1 MGEKGITMSEIED
14 IKIRKILDSRGNP
27 TVEIEVYTIDGGF
40 GRSAAP
46 SGASTGKHEV
56 VAYPQKGIDFAIEQ
70 FRKKYI
76 PKLLGMEATE
86 QSEFDAML
94 HELDG
99 TENFSNMGGN
109 VSTAASLAVAFAG
122 ASDYGMPLYR
132 YLGGTLAHSLPRP
145 FGNVLNGGRHA
156 VGSTDIQEYL
166 VVAEGDSFSESV
178 FANAMVHKKVKE
190 KISKKYPDIALGKGD
205 ECGWVAKLGNI
216 EALEILTEACKDV
229 RDELKVDVFPA
240 LDLAASEFYEKGKY
254 HYKEQT
260 LDTEGQIDFI
270 AKLVEKYDLYSVED
284 PLDEE
289 DYEGY
294 VKLTER
300 IGDRCLII
308 GDDIFV
314 TNYERIEKGIE
325 MGAAN
330 AVLIKV
336 NQIGTLTDAHEA
348 VTLAHDYGYATVISH
363 RSGETT
369 DMGIAHLSVAFG
381 CFGIKT
387 GVIGGERIAKLN
399 ELIRIEEEI
408 YGV

>member
-1 MGEKGITMSEIED
+1 MSEIED

-27 TVEIEVYTIDGGF
+27 TVEIEVFTFDGGY

-56 VAYPQKGIDFAIEQ
+56 CAYPSKGIDFAIEQ
-70 FRKKYI
+70 FRKKHI
-76 PKLLGMEATE
+76 PKLLGMEATAQE
-86 QSEFDAML
+86 ELDAML
-94 HELDG
+94 HELDS
-99 TENFSNMGGN
+99 TANFSNMGGN
-109 VSTAASLAVAFAG
+109 VATATSLATAYAAASE
-122 ASDYGMPLYR
+122 YGMPLYR
-132 YLGGTLAHSLPRP
+132 YLGGTLARTLPLP
-145 FGNVLNGGRHA
+145 FGNVLNGGKHA

-166 VVAEGDSFSESV
+166 VVAQCETFSDSV

-190 KISKKYPDIALGKGD
+190 KISKKYPDVALGKGD

-216 EALEILTEACKDV
+216 EALEIVAEACKEVSDT
-229 RDELKVDVFPA
+229 LKIEVHPA

-260 LDTEGQIDFI
+260 LDQEGQIDFI
-270 AKLVEKYDLYSVED
+270 VKLVEKYGLYSVED

-289 DYEGY
+289 DFEGY

-300 IGDRCLII
+300 IGDKCLII
-308 GDDIFV
+308 GDDIYV
-314 TNYERIEKGIE
+314 TNYERIEKGIS

-336 NQIGTLTDAHEA
+336 NQIGTLTDAMDA
-348 VTLAHDYGYATVISH
+348 VSLAHDNGYSTIISH

-369 DMGIAHLSVAFG
+369 DAAIAHLSVAFG
-381 CFGIKT
+381 CLGIKT
-387 GVIGGERIAKLN
+387 GVVGGERIAKLN
-399 ELIRIEEEI
+399 ELIRIEEEL

>member
-1 MGEKGITMSEIED
+1 MMSEIED

-27 TVEIEVYTIDGGF
+27 TVEVEIFTLDGGY

-56 VAYPQKGIDFAIEQ
+56 CAYPAKGLDFAIEQ
-70 FRKKYI
+70 FRKKHI
-76 PKLLGMEATE
+76 PKLLGMEVTAQE
-86 QSEFDAML
+86 EFDAML
-94 HELDG
+94 HELDA
-99 TENFSNMGGN
+99 TDNFSNMGGN
-109 VSTAASLAVAFAG
+109 VAAATSLAVAFAA
-122 ASDYGMPLYR
+122 ASEYGMPLYR
-132 YLGGTLAHSLPRP
+132 YLGGAFARTLPLP
-145 FGNVLNGGRHA
+145 FGNVLNGGKHA

-166 VVAEGDSFSESV
+166 VVAQGETFRDSV

-190 KISKKYPDIALGKGD
+190 KISKKYPDVALGKGD

-216 EALEILTEACKDV
+216 EALEIVVEACQEV
-229 RDELKVDVFPA
+229 RDTLKIEVHPA

-260 LDTEGQIDFI
+260 LSPEGQIDFV
-270 AKLVEKYDLYSVED
+270 AKLVEKYGLYSLED

-289 DYEGY
+289 DFEGY

-300 IGDRCLII
+300 IGDKCLII

-314 TNYERIEKGIE
+314 TNYDRIEKGIR

-336 NQIGTLTDAHEA
+336 NQIGTLTDALDA
-348 VTLAHDYGYATVISH
+348 VSLAHDNGYSTVISH

-369 DMGIAHLSVAFG
+369 DAAIAHLSVAFG
-381 CFGIKT
+381 CLGIKT
-387 GVIGGERIAKLN
+387 GVVGGERIAKLN
-399 ELIRIEEEI
+399 ELIRIEEEL

>member
-1 MGEKGITMSEIED
+1 MSEIED

-27 TVEIEVYTIDGGF
+27 TVEVEIFTYDGGY

-56 VAYPQKGIDFAIEQ
+56 CAYPQKGVDFAIEQ
-70 FRKKYI
+70 FTKKYI
-76 PKLLGMEATE
+76 PKLLGLEATE
-86 QSEFDAML
+86 QEEFDNIL

-109 VSTAASLAVAFAG
+109 VATAASLAVAFAA
-122 ASDYGMPLYR
+122 ASEYGMPLYR
-132 YLGGTLAHSLPRP
+132 YLGGALAKTLPLP
-145 FGNVLNGGRHA
+145 FGNVLNGGKHA

-166 VVAEGDSFSESV
+166 VVSNGETFRDSV

-190 KISKKYPDIALGKGD
+190 KITKKYPDVALGKGD

-216 EALEILTEACKDV
+216 EALEIVAEACNEV
-229 RDELKVDVFPA
+229 RDATKVEVYPA

-260 LDTEGQIDFI
+260 LNQEGQIDFI
-270 AKLVEKYDLYSVED
+270 AKLVEKYNLYSVED

-300 IGDRCLII
+300 IGDKCLII
-308 GDDIFV
+308 GDDLFV

-336 NQIGTLTDAHEA
+336 NQIGTLTDAHDA
-348 VTLAHDYGYATVISH
+348 VALAHDSGYSTVISH

-369 DMGIAHLSVAFG
+369 DTAIAHLAVAFG